1 MCFRQPPQQALS
13 CRFSQ
18 VLALCLLMVT
28 SSQAVVL
35 YDTDNALANT
45 TAPTG
50 IYQDSGWAYE
60 GKFGSF
66 LGTMIGDQYF
76 ITARHVGPQ
85 GSSFVSTADF
95 NGVADINYT
104 IDSSANGG
112 AGFWD
117 IAGTD
122 LRVFKI
128 NETFSTWAPLYT
140 GNLELGSTLVTFGR
154 GGPRGAEVVTDDPG
168 PPVADVLHGWRTTG
182 ADGVARWGANV
193 VSGIVSSN
201 VGSLLSAEFNAASG
215 INEATLSPGD
225 SGGGVFIQVAG
236 QWYLAGVNYAVDG
249 LFDTN
254 NTIDALEFEAALFD
268 MGGFYVG
275 NDTDGWNFVNNTI
288 VDVPSHMYAS
298 RISTNS
304 AAILAV
310 MNPVPEPGSC
320 ALVMLAGFMALR
332 RRRSLKSSLVA

>member
-1 MCFRQPPQQALS
+1 MSLQKAPPPAFP
-13 CRFSQ
+13 CRFAQ
-18 VLALCLLMVT
+18 VLALWLLMGAA
-28 SSQAVVL
+28 SQAIVL

-50 IYQDSGWAYE
+50 IYQDSGWAFQ

-76 ITARHVGPQ
+76 ITAQHIGPQ

-104 IDSSANGG
+104 IDASANGG
-112 AGFWD
+112 SGYWD

-122 LRVFKI
+122 MRVFKI

-154 GGPRGAEVVTDDPG
+154 GGPRGAEVLTDDPG

-182 ADGVARWGANV
+182 ADGVARWGANT
-193 VSGIVSSN
+193 VSGIVSSD
-201 VGSLLSAEFNAASG
+201 VGELLRAQFNAVSG
-215 INEATLSPGD
+215 INEATLSSGD

-254 NTIDALEFEAALFD
+254 NTIDNLEFEAALFD

-275 NDTDGWNFVNNTI
+275 RDDIGWSFVTNTP
-288 VDVPSHMYAS
+288 VDNPSHMYAS
-298 RISTNS
+298 RISTS
-304 AAILAV
+304 SDAILAV

-320 ALVMLAGFMALR
+320 VLVLLAGFVALR
-332 RRRSLKSSLVA
+332 RRRVQ

>member
-1 MCFRQPPQQALS
+1 MSFQLALPAALP
-13 CRFSQ
+13 CRLAQ
-18 VLALCLLMVT
+18 VLALWLLMGT
-28 SSQAVVL
+28 ASQAIVL

-45 TAPTG
+45 TSPTG
-50 IYQDSGWAYE
+50 IYQDSGWAYQ

-76 ITARHVGPQ
+76 ITAQHVGPQ

-112 AGFWD
+112 SGFWD

-128 NETFSTWAPLYT
+128 NETFSSWAPLYT
-140 GNLELGSTLVTFGR
+140 GSLEANKTLVTFGR
-154 GGPRGAEVVTDDPG
+154 GGPRGAEVLTDDPG
-168 PPVADVLHGWRTTG
+168 SPVEDVLHGWRTTG
-182 ADGVARWGANV
+182 SDGVARWGSNV
-193 VSGIVSSN
+193 VTAVVSSD
-201 VGSLLSAEFNAASG
+201 VGDLLRAEFNAISG
-215 INEATLSPGD
+215 QNEATLSSGD

-254 NTIDALEFEAALFD
+254 NTIDNLEFEAALFD

-275 NDTDGWNFVNNTI
+275 RDGEGWNFINNTP
-288 VDVPSHMYAS
+288 VDNPSHMYAS

-310 MNPVPEPGSC
+310 MTPVPEPGSC
-320 ALVMLAGFMALR
+320 VLVVMAGLMALR
-332 RRRSLKSSLVA
+332 RRRSV